1 MEAEYAGQRRR
12 RRTVILVGAILAVVA
27 MGATYYLASR
37 PSTGQTPPPSQT
49 ILVATKDI
57 AARTIITADMVK
69 LQSVPV
75 NPALARVLT
84 DPALAV
90 GNIAQID
97 IGSGDPIS
105 ASMVAGGNPAGVNI
119 LNPGQTLGPDTP
131 DWRAVSMEV
140 PKDRAVGGLVKQG
153 DFVDVFSTI
162 NIKIYDTTGTTS
174 DKAVLPQGYYSDATT
189 KVTWTDLQVLSVD
202 PANNLYVLRV
212 DEHQAEEI
220 AHVQG
225 SGSNAFTL
233 SLRATADN
241 RDLDRSG
248 YGETTNRILEEYN
261 YPIPQ
266 IIDLGTYPQPTPQ
279 PSAFIP

>member
-12 RRTVILVGAILAVVA
+12 RRTVILIGAILAVLA
-27 MGATYYLASR
+27 MAATYYLASR
-37 PSTGQTPPPSQT
+37 PSTGQAPPQQQT
-49 ILVATKDI
+49 IVVAAKDI
-57 AARTIITADMVK
+57 TARTIITADMVK
-69 LQSVPV
+69 AQSVAQ

-90 GNIAQID
+90 GNIAQIN
-97 IGSGDPIS
+97 ISAGDPITGT
-105 ASMVAGGNPAGVNI
+105 MVAAGNPSGVNI
-119 LNPGQTLGPDTP
+119 LDPGQTIGPDTP
-131 DWRAVSMEV
+131 DWRAVSMQV
-140 PKDRAVGGLVKQG
+140 PKDRAVGGLIKQG

-162 NIKIYDTTGTTS
+162 NIKIYDTTGATS
-174 DKAVLPQGYYSDATT
+174 DKALLPQGYYSDATT
-189 KVTWTDLQVLSVD
+189 KVTWTDLQILSVD
-202 PANNLYVLRV
+202 APNNLYVLRV

-225 SGSNAFTL
+225 SGSNSFTL

-241 RDLDRSG
+241 RDLDRAG

-266 IIDLGTYPQPTPQ
+266 IVDVNTYPQPTPQ
-279 PSAFIP
+279 PSPFGP